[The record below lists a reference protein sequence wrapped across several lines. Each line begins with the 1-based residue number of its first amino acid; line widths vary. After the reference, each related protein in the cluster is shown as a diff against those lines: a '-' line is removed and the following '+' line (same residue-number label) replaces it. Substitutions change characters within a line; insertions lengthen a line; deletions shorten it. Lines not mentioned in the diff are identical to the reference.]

1 MKNDIYYI
9 NWHFEMCHRA
19 KVNKKVNASKK
30 CDRKAW
36 NKYLLKLITLAAVR
50 KLKKKSLSWKLTFP
64 KYKIKLVVFE
74 LKMAACTCCMLNFID
89 C

>member
-19 KVNKKVNASKK
+19 KVNKKVNASKNG
-30 CDRKAW
+30 DRKAL

-50 KLKKKSLSWKLTFP
+50 KLKKSLSRKLTFK
-64 KYKIKLVVFE
+64 KYKTKLIVFE